1 MRRTSEMS
9 EDVNNHYVD
18 LTLQRSDVLVEAGTA
33 LGMGFDFGAI
43 GFA

>member
-1 MRRTSEMS
+1 MS
-9 EDVNNHYVD
+9 DDINNHYD
-18 LTLQRSDVLVEAGTA
+18 KLTLQRSGVLVDAGTA